1 MKGRRDERTLTMMEK
16 YIPLFES
23 GMAPKE
29 IAMKFGLSG
38 STVYRCVGEVADK
51 AGVSRESLLKQPH
64 ASPTNW
70 DYVPEPIPEVSI
82 ASFRE
87 HLEEALKNV
96 DSMIADMKAQIDLQ
110 QEQIELEE
118 EEQ

>member
-1 MKGRRDERTLTMMEK
+1 MKGRRDERTLTMMEN
-16 YIPLFES
+16 YMPLFES

-29 IAMKFGLSG
+29 IAMEFGLSG
-38 STVYRCVGEVADK
+38 STVYRCVGAVADK

-70 DYVPEPIPEVSI
+70 DYVPEPIPDVSI